1 MILLLLIWQL
11 VSNSSTSTFALR
23 WWRVSFE
30 KEPFY
35 PCLSGKLI
43 GAGTN
48 VCFTGE
54 MIVEH
59 QNNSFPTKMKTC
71 LVKQK
76 CSWKTEPFLLK
87 WPLFRGNVWIMLVFS
102 GVAPPKGGLTLRFD
116 NQCDST
122 LNKWPKP
129 GYNVFLHRF
138 LKHTCR
144 RFKTYYIITQKKQK
158 KNGANH
164 KK

>member
-1 MILLLLIWQL
+1 MTGFLRKGTILSLSIWEAHW
-11 VSNSSTSTFALR
+11 S
-23 WWRVSFE
+23 W
-30 KEPFY
+30 
-35 PCLSGKLI
+35 
-43 GAGTN
+43 

-59 QNNSFPTKMKTC
+59 QNNSFPTKKKTC

-102 GVAPPKGGLTLRFD
+102 GVAPPKGGLTLCFD

-122 LNKWPKP
+122 LSKWPKP
-129 GYNVFLHRF
+129 GYHVFLHRF

-144 RFKTYYIITQKKQK
+144 RFKTYNIITQKKPKKRRQPQK
-158 KNGANH
+158 ITLHETKTAKMLGVRDKH
-164 KK
+164 IWYV